1 MKFYIKPNHFA
12 QYRSFKIR
20 NENEGELFKIKG
32 KFFMGLRTLKMKDMS
47 GQVLYTVKRRFT
59 LHFFRIYTVHTEIGE
74 EVARIH
80 RTFGSKKP
88 SYKLYM
94 KEETV
99 HFEGSLIDHTFSIND
114 AENNRL
120 TSLSKGKFSFGEAYE
135 IEVLTEKK
143 PLLHLFLVIA
153 LDQMNHEKKKYK
165 GDV

>member
-20 NENEGELFKIKG
+20 NESEGELFKIKG

-59 LHFFRIYTVHTEIGE
+59 LHFFRIYTVHTEMGE

-99 HFEGSLIDHTFSIND
+99 QFEGSLIDHTFSIND
-114 AENNRL
+114 SENERL

-135 IEVLTEKK
+135 IEVLTDKK

>member
-20 NENEGELFKIKG
+20 NETEGELFKIKG
-32 KFFMGLRTLKMKDMS
+32 KFFMGLRSLRIKDMS
-47 GQVLYTVKRRFT
+47 GQVLYTVKRRMT
-59 LHFFRIYTVHTEIGE
+59 LRLHRVYSVHNEIGE

-114 AENNRL
+114 NDN
-120 TSLSKGKFSFGEAYE
+120 
-135 IEVLTEKK
+135 
-143 PLLHLFLVIA
+143 
-153 LDQMNHEKKKYK
+153 
-165 GDV
+165 